1 AEEIMKDSKVTR
13 SQLNFATLDAPSSS
27 VPMPKRRLLLVG
39 AGAAAV
45 AGLTGVRPS
54 WAQAKT
60 FYNDKT
66 PNEMIVPGGPG
77 AGTDIVARIVAR
89 GLAERLNNRVVVKN
103 MPGAA
108 GIIAAQ
114 SAARARPNGFNLFF
128 GITGTHTVNQFLYDD
143 LPYDPQK
150 DFVPI
155 SLVCKYNNV
164 LVVRPDFEAQTFP
177 EFIKLVRANPGKF
190 FYGITL
196 TGSSSNLAMEFLKS
210 EAGLDLPGVPYGSG
224 AAAGTDFLG
233 GQYPVLMDTVINQLP
248 HIKAGRVLPIVTTGA
263 MRSHV
268 LPDTPTI
275 SESGY
280 PQVISSGW
288 GGIMAPAGTPK
299 KAIEELSNAI
309 KAVLGSPIFDELNA
323 AGLETEYTTPA
334 QLAQFITETSAQSAR
349 IVKAGNIK
357 PAA

>member
-1 AEEIMKDSKVTR
+1 MKKPTDT
-13 SQLNFATLDAPSSS
+13 SSS
-27 VPMPKRRLLLVG
+27 KTRLFHQGETGGPTMPRRRLMLTGV
-39 AGAAAV
+39 GAAALGSLSV
-45 AGLTGVRPS
+45 IRQVH
-54 WAQAKT
+54 AQSKP
-60 FYNDKT
+60 FYKDDT
-66 PNEMIVPGGPG
+66 PIELIVPGGPG
-77 AGTDIVARIVAR
+77 AGTDVVARIAAR
-89 GLAERLNNRVVVKN
+89 GIAQQLNNRVVVKN
-103 MPGAA
+103 LPGAA

-114 SAARARPNGFNLFF
+114 AAARAKPNGYNLFF
-128 GITGTHTVNQFLYDD
+128 GITGTHTVNQFLYDN

-150 DFVPI
+150 DFEPI

-164 LVVRPDFEAQTFP
+164 LVVRPDFEAQNFKD
-177 EFIKLVRANPGKF
+177 FIALVRANPGKY

-224 AAAGTDFLG
+224 AVAVTDFLG

-248 HIKAGRVLPIVTTGA
+248 HIKAGRAIPLATTGGV
-263 MRSHV
+263 RSHV

-280 PQVISSGW
+280 PQVVSIGW
-288 GGIMAPAGTPK
+288 GGVMAPAGTPQM
-299 KAIEELSNAI
+299 AIDEVSNAL
-309 KAVLGSPIFDELNA
+309 KAVLASPIFDDLKA

-334 QLAQFITETSAQSAR
+334 QMAKFIAETSAKSAR

-357 PAA
+357 PAT